1 MTIKCFLIY
10 RISVSEVEAIIE
22 GKEEEASSGDEVAS
36 VLTVATT
43 TTVATEATGENK
55 SKKK

>member
-1 MTIKCFLIY
+1 MIY